1 MLDSKDTGSGSGKIL
16 KTVGAI
22 TALVGAI
29 AGLVGALTAAGVFDD
44 GDAESTPTVIVQQ
57 SERGSVDQQTDQQP
71 DQSSGQSTQA
81 ASATSTQVTAIP
93 QPDRS
98 DITLSYLGDAEGC
111 SLGIEVE
118 IADRSYIPT
127 GSSFT
132 ASGVPTG
139 VQSYLIAGTI
149 VCPFAGQCDA
159 FGGGTIDVAAG
170 RNYFVQW
177 QNVAIGVCDIALAS

>member
-22 TALVGAI
+22 TALLGAI

-44 GDAESTPTVIVQQ
+44 GDGESTPTVVVQQ
-57 SERGSVDQQTDQQP
+57 PERDSVDQQTDQQP
-71 DQSSGQSTQA
+71 GQSAQT
-81 ASATSTQVTAIP
+81 ASATNAQVTATP

-98 DITLSYLGDAEGC
+98 DIILSYLGDAEGC

-118 IADRSYIPT
+118 IADRSYVPT

-132 ASGVPTG
+132 AAGVLTG
-139 VQSYLIAGTI
+139 VQSYVIFGTI

-177 QNVAIGVCDIALAS
+177 QNVGIGVCDIALAA

>member
-1 MLDSKDTGSGSGKIL
+1 MLDSKDNGSGSGKIL

-22 TALVGAI
+22 TALLGAI

-44 GDAESTPTVIVQQ
+44 GGEESTPTVIVQQ
-57 SERGSVDQQTDQQP
+57 P
-71 DQSSGQSTQA
+71 DQPSDQSAQT
-81 ASATSTQVTAIP
+81 ASATSVQVTAAP
-93 QPDRS
+93 QPDRA
-98 DITLSYLGDAEGC
+98 DIILSYLGDAEGC

-132 ASGVPTG
+132 AAGVLAG
-139 VQSYLIAGTI
+139 MQSYLISGTI

-159 FGGGTIDVAAG
+159 FGGGTIDVAPG

-177 QNVAIGVCDIALAS
+177 QNVGIGVCDIALAA

>member
-1 MLDSKDTGSGSGKIL
+1 MDSKDTGSGSGKIL

-22 TALVGAI
+22 TALLGAI

-44 GDAESTPTVIVQQ
+44 GGPETKPTVVVTQPASPSSVQA
-57 SERGSVDQQTDQQP
+57 T
-71 DQSSGQSTQA
+71 A
-81 ASATSTQVTAIP
+81 AP
-93 QPDRS
+93 QPDRA
-98 DITLSYLGDAEGC
+98 DIILSYLGDAEGC

-118 IADRSYIPT
+118 IADRSYVPT
-127 GSSFT
+127 GLSFT
-132 ASGVPTG
+132 ASGVLTG
-139 VQSYLIAGTI
+139 RQSYVIAGTI

-177 QNVAIGVCDIALAS
+177 QNVGIGVCDIALAA